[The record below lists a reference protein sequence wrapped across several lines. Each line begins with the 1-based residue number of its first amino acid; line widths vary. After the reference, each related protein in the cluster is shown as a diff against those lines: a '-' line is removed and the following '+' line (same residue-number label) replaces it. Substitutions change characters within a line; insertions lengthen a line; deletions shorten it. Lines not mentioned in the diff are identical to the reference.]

1 MFDFIKFLRKETN
14 MARTE
19 NGAAS
24 YRTTNSACLD
34 LFSRAGAMRNACETD
49 ITELFMRAYAED
61 PDTAMKIMF
70 YIRDIRGGIGERRVF
85 RAMADWL
92 AHFDPGAIVRNME
105 YIPEFGRFDDLV
117 ELAVSGCP
125 EPSAAAVEVIKQ
137 QLEKDVAGMERGE
150 GISLLAKWLPSI
162 NASSSDTRKKQ
173 QSSVETSAWTM
184 LHTGR
189 PSAGSV
195 HTSGS
200 WKTIS
205 GKKTIPSNIRIC
217 LQRQCSGTGRLF
229 SGTTASDIVLICT
242 RWSLV
247 RQR

>member
-1 MFDFIKFLRKETN
+1 MFDFIKLLRKETN

-85 RAMADWL
+85 RAMAAWL

-125 EPSAAAVEVIKQ
+125 EPSAAASEVIKQ
-137 QLEKDVAGMERGE
+137 QLEKDVAGMEQGE

-162 NASSSDTRKKQ
+162 NASSRDTRKKAAVI
-173 QSSVETSAWTM
+173 STSLGMDYAAYRKT
-184 LHTGR
+184 LSR
-189 PSAGSV
+189 LRAYIR
-195 HTSGS
+195 S

-205 GKKTIPSNIRIC
+205 GKKTILLNIRIC
-217 LQRQCSGTGRLF
+217 LQRQCSGTGRLS

-247 RQR
+247 RKR